1 MKTLKQI
8 ITIAKKMRKD
18 QPGRFDKWTDYVR
31 EASKQTGGL
40 SGVKRSRRMGAPGD
54 YAKYEIAVIKKLAK
68 LLKQPYKKTA
78 ETINLDNNLL
88 NIISKNFDNKVS
100 INETAKELKT
110 ELIRKT
116 QKATTPLQA
125 FVDILKKL
133 PKKDQPKKYTLPLKF
148 PASVTIG
155 KVKKKKP
162 VISKHKDIN
171 SHNVR
176 LTIMSGIDKN
186 DILNRIERLIKY
198 NKEIEQYIEKQKYR
212 IKTDKS
218 STFNLLQK
226 KIVLTSIKRY
236 KELLSANKKYLNQLK
251 KQL

>member
-18 QPGRFDKWTDYVR
+18 QPGRFDKWTDYIK

-100 INETAKELKT
+100 INETAKELKG

-162 VISKHKDIN
+162 VINKHKDIN
-171 SHNVR
+171 SHNVK
-176 LTIMSGIDKN
+176 LTIMSGTKEYSGKLLDQLN
-186 DILNRIERLIKY
+186 SILNKINDTQIILDRYKMGLKY
-198 NKEIEQYIEKQKYR
+198 KKYR
-212 IKTDKS
+212 
-218 STFNLLQK
+218 
-226 KIVLTSIKRY
+226 
-236 KELLSANKKYLNQLK
+236 KEDINEVRIRIKKYTAYLKILK
-251 KQL
+251 KHFRELKKGL